1 MKGQRDLQIACA
13 AALLCALVALLF
25 PSEVVRLAFAVP
37 LTLFLP
43 GYAIAAATF
52 ARRDLD
58 RPRMLLVS
66 LSLSLSSL
74 AVGALVLN
82 YAPGGIRALSWALL
96 LLVVV
101 FGFCR
106 AAALAR
112 RGGASASRP
121 LPLQRP
127 APAGLVLVSLGLA
140 AAVAALV
147 LSASTVPADEAVGY
161 TELWV
166 LPDRH
171 SEAGDFQVGVGSDE
185 KQAVPYDLLVRIDGQ
200 PRVRRAFV
208 LGPGETKVLRLAS
221 DAVPGGAPVP
231 VVATLLRQNQIEK
244 IYRRVRNWIPAPE
257 PAP

>member
-1 MKGQRDLQIACA
+1 MKGQRDLRIASV

-25 PSEVVRLAFAVP
+25 PSEAVRLVFALP

-66 LSLSLSSL
+66 LCLSLSAL

-96 LLVVV
+96 LLAIV

-106 AAALAR
+106 AAALGR
-112 RGGASASRP
+112 RGAGAAGT
-121 LPLQRP
+121 LPRLPRP
-127 APAGLVLVSLGLA
+127 APAGLALAGLGLA

-147 LSASTVPADEAVGY
+147 LSASNVPADEAVGY
-161 TELWV
+161 TQLWV

-171 SEAGDFQVGVGSDE
+171 SEAGDFQVGVGSEE

-200 PRVRRAFV
+200 PPFRRSFV
-208 LGPGETKVLRLAS
+208 LDPGETRLVRLAS
-221 DAVPGGAPVP
+221 GATPGGAPVP
-231 VVATLLRQNQIEK
+231 VVATLLRQSQTDE
-244 IYRRVRNWIPAPE
+244 IYRRVRNWISAPE